1 MNRFREKTQNDPF
14 PHFEH
19 NMNFPEKYG
28 LWQTFMCLITVTRNG
43 KIVGETQA
51 VYIYA
56 ILKFTEQP
64 KILGIIF
71 KNMTCSEGHPF
82 IIII

>member
-1 MNRFREKTQNDPF
+1 MADFHVFNNNHKKWKDS
-14 PHFEH
+14 
-19 NMNFPEKYG
+19 
-28 LWQTFMCLITVTRNG
+28 L
-43 KIVGETQA
+43 ETQA

-71 KNMTCSEGHPF
+71 KNMTCSEGDQPLAGDFHV
-82 IIII
+82 IMDKID